1 MHRVAIGERHTVL
14 PVLVVDDE
22 VLAGRSG
29 ARLLIT
35 AVTRDGVEALARRVH
50 GAGLRAGFPFV
61 HTSACH
67 LSSQLDALSEQCRGL
82 LDDAAGGSLL
92 INGVEEMP
100 PAVQHQLIGLL
111 AALEDMRRPS
121 ATVRLMSGTTES
133 LLHRVKAGL
142 FSERLFYQ
150 LNSIHLITAEGAP
163 RQDNRPT

>member
-1 MHRVAIGERHTVL
+1 MHRVAIGDRQTAL

-50 GAGLRAGFPFV
+50 GAGLRADFPFV

-92 INGVEEMP
+92 INGVEDMAQP
-100 PAVQHQLIGLL
+100 VQHALIDLL
-111 AALEDMRRPS
+111 ADLEHVRRPS

-133 LLHRVKAGL
+133 LLDRVKAGR

-150 LNSIHLITAEGAP
+150 LNSIHLIAVPLRRQADDRTA
-163 RQDNRPT
+163 